1 MSTELDVKDRV
12 KETGAGN
19 RSEKGITEKIDH
31 TVPNSASSRAD
42 NKDAAQSGTL
52 VPALIEKS
60 ELPEKCANKPS
71 GRKPKDGSK
80 RSNSRRKQ
88 DQRDPERAGRASQ
101 GSREFVRGGRGK
113 AYGYGRWRGGGS
125 REIRAGY
132 DENYDEQYDVEQERI
147 YESGYVEIDPKSQGL
162 EDASGTAA
170 AAGGSRLEADGRWQ
184 GNQNRSAVKG
194 SGSKNRERPRSQRG
208 AWHANEGGPS
218 QDGSLGNVNRQKPSQ
233 QTGGKEAGA
242 CTTGASV
249 TGDADFG
256 KDEVRQEQNSTG
268 TSVRHLD
275 SVPRKESSRKDE
287 GWFFSDLYVSLV
299 SQ

>member
-1 MSTELDVKDRV
+1 MSTELEVKDQA

-19 RSEKGITEKIDH
+19 RSEKGITEKIDEAG
-31 TVPNSASSRAD
+31 PNSASGRAD
-42 NKDAAQSGTL
+42 NKDAAQSGSL

-60 ELPEKCANKPS
+60 ELPEKCTEKPS

-88 DQRDPERAGRASQ
+88 DHRDPERAGRASQ

-113 AYGYGRWRGGGS
+113 AYGYGRWRGGGP

-132 DENYDEQYDVEQERI
+132 DENYDEQYDVEQERM
-147 YESGYVEIDPKSQGL
+147 YESGYVEIDPKSRGL
-162 EDASGTAA
+162 EDASGTGTGV
-170 AAGGSRLEADGRWQ
+170 AGGNRLQADGRWQ
-184 GNQNRSAVKG
+184 GNQNRSATKG
-194 SGSKNRERPRSQRG
+194 GGSKNRERPRSQRG
-208 AWHANEGGPS
+208 AWHASEGPS
-218 QDGSLGNVNRQKPSQ
+218 QDGSLGNVNRQKPSKQ
-233 QTGGKEAGA
+233 AGGKEAGA

-249 TGDADFG
+249 AGDADVG
-256 KDEVRQEQNSTG
+256 KDEMRQEQNSTG
-268 TSVRHLD
+268 TSAKQLD

-287 GWFFSDLYVSLV
+287 GWFFSDLYVSFV